1 MAAPLDAGSA
11 RPAPETIAAAS
22 AAAENIDGARP
33 VILSSYLRRPITPRR
48 KPMTM
53 EIQLL
58 AWSVVLLIA
67 HIAVQGALVAQLR
80 GAVWN
85 AGPRDEGQPPL
96 GKYPGRA
103 QRALENFK
111 ETYPA
116 FIALALALAVTARTG
131 GAGTLGAWIWFA
143 ARVVY
148 LPLYLL
154 GVPWLRSIAYGV
166 SFVGLIMMLTRLL

>member
-1 MAAPLDAGSA
+1 
-11 RPAPETIAAAS
+11 
-22 AAAENIDGARP
+22 
-33 VILSSYLRRPITPRR
+33 
-48 KPMTM
+48 MTV
-53 EIQLL
+53 ELKLL

-67 HIAVQGALVAQLR
+67 HIGVQGLLVAPLK
-80 GAVWN
+80 GAAWN

-116 FIALALALAVTARTG
+116 FIALALALLFTSKTD
-131 GAGTLGAWIWFA
+131 GAGALGAWIWFA

-154 GVPWLRSIAYGV
+154 GVPWLRTVAYGV
-166 SFVGLIMMLTRLL
+166 SLLGLILMLTRLLQAA

>member
-1 MAAPLDAGSA
+1 
-11 RPAPETIAAAS
+11 
-22 AAAENIDGARP
+22 
-33 VILSSYLRRPITPRR
+33 
-48 KPMTM
+48 MTVM
-53 EIQLL
+53 LQLL
-58 AWSVVLLIA
+58 AWSVVLLLA
-67 HIAVQGALVAQLR
+67 HIAVQGALVAPLR

-116 FIALALALAVTARTG
+116 FIALALALSMTGRTSG
-131 GAGTLGAWIWFA
+131 SGALGAWLWFG

-154 GVPWLRSIAYGV
+154 GAPWLRTIAYGV
-166 SFVGLIMMLTRLL
+166 SFAGLIVMLARLL

>member
-1 MAAPLDAGSA
+1 MAVEL
-11 RPAPETIAAAS
+11 
-22 AAAENIDGARP
+22 
-33 VILSSYLRRPITPRR
+33 
-48 KPMTM
+48 K
-53 EIQLL
+53 LL
-58 AWSVVLLIA
+58 AWSVVLLIV
-67 HIAVQGALVAQLR
+67 HIAVQGGLVAPLR

-116 FIALALALAVTARTG
+116 FIALALALSISGRTG
-131 GAGTLGAWIWFA
+131 GNGTLGAWIWFV
-143 ARVVY
+143 ARLVY

-154 GVPWLRSIAYGV
+154 GVPWLRTLAYGA
-166 SFVGLIMMLTRLL
+166 SFAGLILMLTRLL

>member
-1 MAAPLDAGSA
+1 
-11 RPAPETIAAAS
+11 
-22 AAAENIDGARP
+22 
-33 VILSSYLRRPITPRR
+33 
-48 KPMTM
+48 MTV
-53 EIQLL
+53 ELQLL

-67 HIAVQGALVAQLR
+67 HIVVQGLLVAPLR
-80 GAVWN
+80 GAAWN

-116 FIALALALAVTARTG
+116 FIALALALVVTSKTG
-131 GAGTLGAWIWFA
+131 GIGALGAWMWFA
-143 ARVVY
+143 GRVAY

-154 GVPWLRSIAYGV
+154 GVPWLRTLAYGV
-166 SFVGLIMMLTRLL
+166 ALIGLILMLTRLFQAA